1 MVNEILAET
10 KSEMGKALD
19 AFHREMATVRTGRA
33 NASLL
38 DSIRV
43 EYYGSQVPVNQVA
56 SIAIPEP
63 RLVVLQPFDKTVI
76 PELEKAIQ
84 ASNLGLNP
92 SNDGNVVRLPIP
104 QLTEDR
110 RKELVKVL
118 HSMGEG
124 CRISIRNHRRD
135 GNDLLKSGQT
145 DGEISEDEAK
155 RGADQIQH
163 LTNEYVKKVD
173 EDMAVK
179 EAEIME
185 V

>member
-1 MVNEILAET
+1 MVDEILAET
-10 KSEMGKALD
+10 KSEMNKAVE

-33 NASLL
+33 NAALL

-118 HSMGEG
+118 QSMGED
-124 CRISIRNHRRD
+124 CRVSIRNHRRD
-135 GNDLLKSGQT
+135 ANDMLKSGQKE
-145 DGEISEDEAK
+145 GEIPEDEAK
-155 RGADQIQH
+155 RGADQTQH
-163 LTNEYVKKVD
+163 ITDDYVKKV
-173 EDMAVK
+173 EELMAQK

>member
-1 MVNEILAET
+1 MVDEILAET
-10 KSEMGKALD
+10 KGEMDKAVE
-19 AFHREMATVRTGRA
+19 AFQREVGTVRTGRA

-104 QLTEDR
+104 QLTEER
-110 RKELVKVL
+110 RKDLVKVVRV
-118 HSMGEG
+118 MGED
-124 CRISIRNHRRD
+124 CKVSVRNHRRD
-135 GNDLLKSGQT
+135 GNDLLKSGQK
-145 DGEISEDEAK
+145 DGEIPEDEAK
-155 RGADQIQH
+155 RGTEQIQQATDGH
-163 LTNEYVKKVD
+163 VKRID
-173 EDMAVK
+173 ALLAEK

>member
-1 MVNEILAET
+1 MVDEILAET
-10 KSEMGKALD
+10 KGDMDKAVD
-19 AFHREMATVRTGRA
+19 AFKREVATVRTGRA

-56 SIAIPEP
+56 SVAIPEP
-63 RLVVLQPFDKTVI
+63 RLIVLQPFDKTVI

-104 QLTEDR
+104 QLTEER
-110 RKELVKVL
+110 RKDLVKVVRG
-118 HSMGEG
+118 MGEE
-124 CRISIRNHRRD
+124 CKVSIRNHRRD
-135 GNDLLKSGQT
+135 GNDLLKSGQK
-145 DGEISEDEAK
+145 DGEIPEDEAK
-155 RGADQIQH
+155 RGADQIQQATDGH
-163 LTNEYVKKVD
+163 VKLID
-173 EDMAVK
+173 TLLSEK

>member
-1 MVNEILAET
+1 MVDEILAET
-10 KSEMGKALD
+10 KSEMDRAVE
-19 AFHREMATVRTGRA
+19 AFQREVATVRTGRA

-43 EYYGSQVPVNQVA
+43 EYYGSHVPVNQVA
-56 SIAIPEP
+56 SIAVPEP
-63 RLVVLQPFDKTVI
+63 RLIVMQPFDKTVI

-92 SNDGNVVRLPIP
+92 SSDGNVVRLPIP

-110 RKELVKVL
+110 RKELVKIVRG
-118 HSMGEG
+118 MVED
-124 CRISIRNHRRD
+124 CRVSIRNHRRD
-135 GNDLLKSGQT
+135 ANELLKSGQK
-145 DGEISEDEAK
+145 DGEIPEDEAK
-155 RGADQIQH
+155 RGADQTQQ
-163 LTNEYVKKVD
+163 LTDTYVKKVD
-173 EDMAVK
+173 ALLVDK

>member
-1 MVNEILAET
+1 MVDEILGEA
-10 KSEMGKALD
+10 K
-19 AFHREMATVRTGRA
+19 REMDRAVEAFQREVATVRTGRA

-56 SIAIPEP
+56 TVTVPEA
-63 RLVVLQPFDKTVI
+63 RLIVLQPFDKTVI

-84 ASNLGLNP
+84 QSSLGLTP

-104 QLTEDR
+104 QLTEER
-110 RKELVKVL
+110 RKELVKVVRG
-118 HSMGEG
+118 MGEE
-124 CRISIRNHRRD
+124 CRVSIRNHRRD
-135 GNDLLKSGQT
+135 ANDLLKAGQK
-145 DGEISEDEAK
+145 DGEIPEDEAK
-155 RGADQIQH
+155 RATDQTQK
-163 LTNEYVKKVD
+163 LTDDYVKKID
-173 EDMAVK
+173 TLLEDK